1 MPSHMVS
8 TLQYLQGFAERFNSF
23 DELVVNGI
31 RCSGASREGVATW
44 STVET
49 RSSEF
54 TTVVT

>member
-1 MPSHMVS
+1 MVS